1 MLFRLTALACCALVL
16 TAGDSLSN
24 HLRKDVYFLA
34 SDKMKGRGEGTPEL
48 ERAGEFIAQRFWKIG
63 LQPASAGGWFQAV
76 PVHAA
81 ETQDIELHINAGAN
95 KFTLTH
101 ENATVTAPIAADL
114 SGVPVVKVDRSYA
127 AKLKPGELEGKI
139 AVATESTR
147 GRVTAARPKLAIVAS
162 ASTAKLANMM
172 PAVIPTL
179 RYEDDA
185 GAGHHSVPTVLT
197 DDPEL
202 TKWIASQKNGPVAEA
217 SASGHISVENREID
231 LHNVIGMLPG
241 SDPVLKDTYVIV
253 SAHYDHLGE
262 APSGGSD
269 RIRNGANDDAS
280 GTATM
285 LEVARAITRMK
296 DRPKRTILFAAWT
309 GEEAGGLGS
318 KFYAA
323 HPLFPLA
330 KTIANI
336 NIEQDGRY
344 DGENGSGP
352 KRLFVTGYGYSE
364 IGKLATAAAKP
375 AAVEVYAGPDDFF
388 ARSDNL
394 FLAQAG
400 VPAHTIGSSLEFPDY
415 HKVTDSPDKLD
426 YENMALLTKAITAV
440 VANLADSEHE
450 PSWNDQRATAPYRK
464 ARAAT
469 VVPAGGQ

>member
-24 HLRKDVYFLA
+24 HLKKDVYYLA
-34 SDKMKGRGEGTPEL
+34 SDKMKGRGQGTPEL

-81 ETQDIELHINAGAN
+81 EIEDIEIHIDAGAS
-95 KFTLTH
+95 KFTLTR
-101 ENATVTAPIAADL
+101 ENATTMEPIAVDL
-114 SGVPVVKVDRSYA
+114 SGAPVVKVNRSYA

-147 GRVTAARPKLAIVAS
+147 GRITAARPRLAILAS
-162 ASTAKLANMM
+162 GSTAKMANMM
-172 PAVIPTL
+172 PSVIPTL
-179 RYEDDA
+179 RYEDGSHDH
-185 GAGHHSVPTVLT
+185 GSVPTLLT
-197 DDPEL
+197 DDPDL
-202 TKWIASQKNGPVAEA
+202 TKWIESQKTGPVADA
-217 SASGHISVENREID
+217 TSSGHITVENREID

-262 APSGGSD
+262 APSGGPD

-285 LEVARAITRMK
+285 LEVASAIAKMK
-296 DRPKRTILFAAWT
+296 DHPKRTILFAAWT

-323 HPLFPLA
+323 HPLFPLS
-330 KTIANI
+330 KTVANI

-352 KRLFVTGYGYSE
+352 KRLFVTGYGYSD

-375 AAVEVYAGPDDFF
+375 TGVEVYAGPDDFF
-388 ARSDNL
+388 ARSDNF
-394 FLAQAG
+394 FLAEAG

-415 HKVTDSPDKLD
+415 HKVTDSPEKLD
-426 YENMALLTKAITAV
+426 YENMALLTKAIAAV
-440 VANLADSEHE
+440 VADLADSEHE
-450 PSWNDQRATAPYRK
+450 PRWKEERATAPYRK
-464 ARAAT
+464 ARAASAT
-469 VVPAGGQ
+469 PAPGN